1 MPKSFFRTLSSAV
14 ALALGLAVTPAARAA
29 EPLAVIL
36 FTGNTYGNVAP
47 CPS

>member
-1 MPKSFFRTLSSAV
+1 MLQTILRAV
-14 ALALGLAVTPAARAA
+14 LAAVLLICAQATPPARAA
-29 EPLAVIL
+29 EPVLTIL

>member
-1 MPKSFFRTLSSAV
+1 MLRTLLRAV
-14 ALALGLAVTPAARAA
+14 LAAVLLICVQAIPPARAA
-29 EPLAVIL
+29 EPVLTIL

>member
-1 MPKSFFRTLSSAV
+1 MPNRLLLATLAV
-14 ALALGLAVTPAARAA
+14 LGLILAGPATAARAA
-29 EPLAVIL
+29 DPVLTIV

>member
-1 MPKSFFRTLSSAV
+1 MLQKILRALPAAMLLLC
-14 ALALGLAVTPAARAA
+14 ALAVPSARAA
-29 EPLAVIL
+29 DPVLTIL